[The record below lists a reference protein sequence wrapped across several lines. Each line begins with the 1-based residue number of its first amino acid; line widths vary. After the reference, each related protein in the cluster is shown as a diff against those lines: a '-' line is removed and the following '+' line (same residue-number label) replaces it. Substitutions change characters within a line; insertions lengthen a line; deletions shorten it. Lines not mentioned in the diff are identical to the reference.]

1 MIDNQLI
8 SKKNIL
14 EQYNTLDLLYKDAI
28 NIIYGDNGQ
37 IINSIIFKNITDE
50 IINIRCSS
58 KNNNLQKCSL
68 KEKTGVYIFILKNKP
83 IYIGV
88 AGTGNSDDLKVRIN
102 AEVRTF
108 PTNNNAT
115 LSKNIQDI
123 DKLLLSKKITEEDS
137 LNLIKSSTLLVLNI
151 GNMTEENKLKSKSL
165 ETVLIALFK
174 PTYNK

>member
-1 MIDNQLI
+1 MIHNQLI

-14 EQYNTLDLLYKDAI
+14 EQYHTLDLLYKDAI
-28 NIIYGDNGQ
+28 NILYGEKGK
-37 IINSIIFKNITDE
+37 IIKEVIFTDITNE
-50 IINIRCSS
+50 IINIRCNL
-58 KNNNLQKCSL
+58 KNNNLKKCSL

-88 AGTGNSDDLKVRIN
+88 AGTGNSDDLKTRVN

-123 DKLLLSKKITEEDS
+123 DKLLSKEITEEDS
-137 LNLIKSSTLLVLNI
+137 LKLIKSSTLLVLNI

-174 PTYNK
+174 PIYNK